1 MSEFS
6 YQPTKKEEPIVYP
19 VDATKASLEEM
30 GVLFNALGI
39 AMTVEYAKERGLEHL
54 LNIETAVKEAKPEL
68 KMPKVK

>member
-1 MSEFS
+1 MSE
-6 YQPTKKEEPIVYP
+6 YVLQKPEPTVYP

-54 LNIETAVKEAKPEL
+54 LDMTATVKPAQ
-68 KMPKVK
+68 